1 MKSSANLLT
10 LSIIGKPLAVK
21 TLTSRQDKEALL
33 LTLRPANESYPLQI
47 QYETETGFA
56 SASRPNMR
64 TRLCEETEGASQHS
78 QVLNTGTTGFSS
90 LGISDIRIPK
100 GQYHLG
106 WCLTV
111 GVLRLMKLCYRTVA
125 VMLAASSTAVAGF
138 P

>member
-47 QYETETGFA
+47 QYEAKTGFA
-56 SASRPNMR
+56 SESKPYMR
-64 TRLCEETEGASQHS
+64 TRFCEETECASQHP
-78 QVLNTGTTGFSS
+78 QVLSTRTTCFSS
-90 LGISDIRIPK
+90 LGISDIRIPE

-106 WCLTV
+106 SCLTV
-111 GVLRLMKLCYRTVA
+111 GVLRLMELCYRTVS
-125 VMLAASSTAVAGF
+125 VMLAASSTAIAVF
-138 P
+138 R